1 MSLALMG
8 TACKY
13 TVFFL
18 LKKRRWS
25 NVGNHLLNLQRFV
38 YMKHYEIANGNKLKE
53 KLVYVILYDYNFR
66 EKTKN

>member
-13 TVFFL
+13 TIFFL
-18 LKKRRWS
+18 LKKRRWF

-38 YMKHYEIANGNKLKE
+38 YMKHYEANGNKLKE

-66 EKTKN
+66 KKTKN